1 MKNRKTFII
10 ELEDIKVRQ
19 PFAPIQKTF
28 KNKKAYNRRAFKL
41 AYAWDF
47 LYTDSMKNNDTI
59 KTVTILKYQGE
70 QYTLESIVKGVCTIK
85 HMITGNILK
94 VNESYFIDNLF
105 N

>member
-1 MKNRKTFII
+1 
-10 ELEDIKVRQ
+10 
-19 PFAPIQKTF
+19 
-28 KNKKAYNRRAFKL
+28 
-41 AYAWDF
+41 
-47 LYTDSMKNNDTI
+47 MKNNDTI